1 VTIERVDSMIVDIR
15 GHSDLLRFIFKVE
28 EEDKVKPSEK
38 FRMGERECYFSLPM
52 GVSVDRIHPD
62 HLALVSLMLCFPFIG
77 ESIRFPRG
85 ISKEFH
91 DAAGVISR
99 FSVGPIDEDISPY
112 RSPESSKPALA
123 LSGGVDSVTALAI
136 MPEETVSFFLDRPIN
151 LFARSLYDKE
161 AAHMS
166 CKELGKLGHNVVMV
180 ETDLEYLRKP
190 VGFPVDVANSSPA
203 ILLAEEFALD
213 SIAFGTIMESAYGI
227 GSKSYRHYP
236 NGSHNRLWGTLFQA
250 AGLPLNLV
258 VAGMSEVA
266 TSKIMIEHEIGP
278 LSQSCIRGKWKSPC
292 LNCWKCFRKSLLDST
307 LRKEEIDDGILDKL
321 FNIAEAKHHL
331 RSFPIK
337 HENVL
342 SYICERYYGSH
353 KLMSLLKRR
362 VGADKSDLKWL
373 ESWNPES
380 IELIFPKYRDEIVS
394 KIVRLIPTMDE
405 FQINK
410 MKSWDMEEMLQNQE
424 FKSLSEELDAALSS
438 L

>member
-1 VTIERVDSMIVDIR
+1 MTITRVDSMIVDIR
-15 GHSDLLRFIFKVE
+15 GHSDLLRFIFTVE
-28 EEDKVKPSEK
+28 EEDKVEPSEK
-38 FRMGERECYFSLPM
+38 FRMGGIECYFRLPM
-52 GVSVDRIHPD
+52 GISVDRIHPD

-77 ESIRFPRG
+77 ERVVFPRG
-85 ISKEFH
+85 ISREFH

-112 RSPESSKPALA
+112 CSPESSKPALA
-123 LSGGVDSVTALAI
+123 LSGGVDSVAALAI
-136 MPEETVSFFLDRPIN
+136 MPEETVSFFLDRPIKKG
-151 LFARSLYDKE
+151 SLYDKD

-166 CKELGKLGHNVVMV
+166 CKELGELGHNVVMV

-203 ILLAEEFALD
+203 ILLAGEFALD

-227 GSKSYRHYP
+227 GSRIYRHYP

-250 AGLPLNLV
+250 VGLPLNLV

-278 LSQSCIRGKWKSPC
+278 LSQSCIRGKWESPC

-307 LRKEEIDDGILDKL
+307 LRKEEIDDVLLDKL
-321 FNIAEAKHHL
+321 FNIEEAKHHL
-331 RSFPIK
+331 RGFPIK

-342 SYICERYYGSH
+342 SYICERYDGDH

-362 VGADKSDLKWL
+362 VRANKSDLKWL

-380 IELIFPKYRDEIVS
+380 MELIFPKYRDEVVS
-394 KIVRLIPTMDE
+394 KIVRLIPTMDD

-410 MKSWDMEEMLQNQE
+410 MKNWDMAEMLQSQE
-424 FKSLSEELDAALSS
+424 FKSLSEELDATLSS

>member
-1 VTIERVDSMIVDIR
+1 MIVDIKSR
-15 GHSDLLRFIFKVE
+15 GDLLRFIFTIE
-28 EEDKVKPSEK
+28 EEDKAVPSEK
-38 FRMGERECYFSLPM
+38 FRMGESECYFRLPM
-52 GVSVDRIHPD
+52 GVALESIHPD
-62 HLALVSLMLCFPFIG
+62 HIALVSLMLCFPFIG
-77 ESIRFPRG
+77 ERITFPRG
-85 ISKEFH
+85 ISKDFH

-99 FSVGPIDEDISPY
+99 FSVGPINENLVSY
-112 RSPESSKPALA
+112 RAPESSKPALA
-123 LSGGVDSVTALAI
+123 LSGGVDSVAALAI
-136 MPEETVSFFLDRPIN
+136 MPKETVSFFLDRPIK
-151 LFARSLYDKE
+151 RGSLYDKD
-161 AAHMS
+161 AAHTS
-166 CKELGKLGHNVVMV
+166 CKELGKIGHNVVMV

-203 ILLAEEFALD
+203 ILLAVEFSLD

-227 GSKSYRHYP
+227 GHRRYRHYP
-236 NGSHNRLWGTLFQA
+236 AENHNRLWGTLFKA
-250 AGLPLNLV
+250 AGIPLNLV

-307 LRKEEIDDGILDKL
+307 LRGEKIDDEGLDKL
-321 FNIAEAKHHL
+321 FKIEEAKHHL
-331 RSFPIK
+331 EGFPIK

-342 SYICERYYGSH
+342 SYICERYEGNH

-380 IELIFPKYRDEIVS
+380 IELIIPEYRDFVES
-394 KIVRLIPTMDE
+394 KIMELIPTMDDS
-405 FQINK
+405 QINK
-410 MKSWDMEEMLQNQE
+410 MKNWDMGGMLGNEE
-424 FKSLSEELDAALSS
+424 FKVFSEELRASLSS